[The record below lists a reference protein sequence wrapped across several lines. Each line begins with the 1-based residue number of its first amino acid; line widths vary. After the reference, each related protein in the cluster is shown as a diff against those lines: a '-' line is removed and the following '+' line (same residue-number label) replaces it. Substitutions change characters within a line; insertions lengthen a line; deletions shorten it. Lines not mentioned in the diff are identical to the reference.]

1 MTINVR
7 DCNKSELLSYIKSE
21 LYDQDLTKNPLFRD
35 LQNNQYRI
43 FLHYS
48 HSDET
53 IVFEAYALKEKDF
66 QSSYLYLKVS
76 FSGKRILNSPFA
88 GYKTDSPDNRIFYA
102 YLLLKGYDC
111 YHKDKEAYR
120 QFYKPIVEM
129 LPRKDII
136 DKSSQMREDFLNLL
150 NSLDI
155 TMTFAQQYHNE
166 IRLEVH
172 LIKKDDYHYY
182 LELFIGKEKLY
193 PIKSIN
199 NFLELIRQNGYYSY
213 GSELSFSHNISSFNE
228 RGQNLISVL
237 TRIFVKS
244 DETDNGYLLDINNTL
259 NILNALRGEIV
270 IIDETN
276 YYVEKDI
283 IDIVIN
289 PSKDNITFS
298 YLSSS
303 KNTLIYYHL
312 TGAEINNQN
321 KIVSI
326 LKFKNERE
334 QKVFSFFVKHSDFD
348 VKKVEDLYTTRL
360 LPLLKTPLKN
370 QKITYSIHLYITLE
384 NYILTLKTYYF
395 INDQEFSLNEAL
407 NDIAFKEKIYD
418 YIKVLEKHSLQES
431 MVISNQ
437 DQIIKIL
444 KEDLD
449 DLNKYCQIF
458 LSENIRNK
466 VITKAKSIK
475 FSLSFDLDF
484 LSLKYDNS
492 SPLSL
497 EEANKI
503 LKAYREKKKFIL
515 YKDQMELL
523 DFDELNEVDSLLK
536 DFSINSLDNQSA
548 ILPLY
553 EIFKINSSPLTF
565 TMDQKIRNIIMD
577 IKNYKNNTFPL
588 NPRLETI
595 LKPYQKE
602 AFLWLMTLKKYHLNG
617 ILADDM
623 GLGKTLEMISLISS
637 IDFDKPILIVS
648 PKSVIYNWEN
658 EFKTWDDSLNVK
670 VIDGEKESR
679 SALIVSMKGKKIYIT
694 SYDSLRNDISLYQ
707 NKEFSLLILD
717 EGQYIKNADALK
729 TKAVKELKSESK
741 FVLTGTPIENSLSDL
756 WSLFDFLL
764 PNYLLSYSQFRKE
777 YEVPILNG
785 NEEAIKKL
793 SAKILPFILRRTKND
808 VLQDL
813 PAKYE
818 ETNII
823 TLSQSQKDLYDAYL
837 TKAKKSL
844 KENMSMSVLAMIT
857 RLREVCLDP
866 SIFLDDYNEISS
878 KLTRAIEL
886 ISRSLSN
893 KHKVIIFSSFKSCLE
908 HLRKLL
914 KEENIPSYFIHGGIT
929 SLERLNLANSFN
941 NPADDVGVMLVSLK
955 AGGTGLNLIG
965 GDIVILLDP
974 WWNNAIE
981 EQAFDRAHRIGQKNN
996 VTVIKLIAKDSIE
1009 SKIISLQKLKKELQE
1024 TFISSKDKLSALS
1037 LADISYLLSIE

>member
-7 DCNKSELLSYIKSE
+7 DCTKSELLSYIKSE
-21 LYDQDLTKNPLFRD
+21 LYNQDLNKNPLFRD
-35 LQNNQYRI
+35 LQNNGYRI

-48 HSDET
+48 PTDET

-66 QSSYLYLKVS
+66 QSSYLYLKVK

-88 GYKTDSPDNRIFYA
+88 GYKTDTPDNRIFYA

-111 YHKDKEAYR
+111 YHKDKEAHK
-120 QFYKPIVEM
+120 QFYKPIVEL
-129 LPRKDII
+129 LPRRDII
-136 DKSSQMREDFLNLL
+136 DKSSQMREDFLSLL

-155 TMTFAQQYHNE
+155 TMTFSQQYHNE

-172 LIKKDDYHYY
+172 LLKKDDYHYY
-182 LELFIGKEKLY
+182 LDLFIGKEKLY
-193 PIKSIN
+193 LIKSIN

-228 RGQNLISVL
+228 RAQNLISVL
-237 TRIFVKS
+237 SRIFVKS
-244 DETDNGYLLDINNTL
+244 DETDDGYLLDINNTL
-259 NILNALRGEIV
+259 NILKALRGEIV
-270 IIDETN
+270 VINETN
-276 YYVEKDI
+276 YYVEKATTEI
-283 IDIVIN
+283 ILN
-289 PSKDNITFS
+289 LNTENISFS
-298 YLSSS
+298 YLSSAES
-303 KNTLIYYHL
+303 TLLYYHL
-312 TGAEINNQN
+312 NGAEINNQN
-321 KIVSI
+321 RTVTI

-334 QKVFSFFVKHSDFD
+334 QKVFAFFVNHKDFD
-348 VKKVEDLYTTRL
+348 IKKVEDLYTTRL
-360 LPLLKTPLKN
+360 LPLLQTPLQN
-370 QKITYSIHLYITLE
+370 QNITYNINLYITLD

-395 INDQEFSLNEAL
+395 INDKEFSLDEAL
-407 NDIAFKEKIYD
+407 NYIAFKEKIYD
-418 YIKVLEKHSLQES
+418 YIKALEKYSLQES

-484 LSLKYDNS
+484 LSLKYDTS

-523 DFDELNEVDSLLK
+523 DFNELKEVDSLLK
-536 DFSINSLDNQSA
+536 DFNINSLDDKNTT
-548 ILPLY
+548 LPLY
-553 EIFKINSSPLTF
+553 EIFKINASPLTF
-565 TMDQKIRNIIMD
+565 AMDQKIRNIIMD

-588 NPRLETI
+588 NPRLENV

-658 EFKTWDDSLNVK
+658 EFKIWDDSLNVK
-670 VIDGEKESR
+670 VIDGDKESR
-679 SALIVSMKGKKIYIT
+679 SSLIVSMKGKKIYIT

-764 PNYLLSYSQFRKE
+764 PDYLLSYSQFRKE
-777 YEVPILNG
+777 YEVPIING
-785 NEEAIKKL
+785 NEEAIKRL
-793 SAKILPFILRRTKND
+793 SAKILPFNLRRTKND
-808 VLQDL
+808 ILQNL
-813 PAKYE
+813 TTKY
-818 ETNII
+818 
-823 TLSQSQKDLYDAYL
+823 
-837 TKAKKSL
+837 
-844 KENMSMSVLAMIT
+844 
-857 RLREVCLDP
+857 
-866 SIFLDDYNEISS
+866 
-878 KLTRAIEL
+878 
-886 ISRSLSN
+886 
-893 KHKVIIFSSFKSCLE
+893 
-908 HLRKLL
+908 
-914 KEENIPSYFIHGGIT
+914 
-929 SLERLNLANSFN
+929 
-941 NPADDVGVMLVSLK
+941 
-955 AGGTGLNLIG
+955 
-965 GDIVILLDP
+965 
-974 WWNNAIE
+974 
-981 EQAFDRAHRIGQKNN
+981 
-996 VTVIKLIAKDSIE
+996 
-1009 SKIISLQKLKKELQE
+1009 
-1024 TFISSKDKLSALS
+1024 
-1037 LADISYLLSIE
+1037 

>member
-7 DCNKSELLSYIKSE
+7 NCTKSELLSYIKSE
-21 LYDQDLTKNPLFRD
+21 LYNQDLNKNPLFRD
-35 LQNNQYRI
+35 LQNNGYRI

-48 HSDET
+48 PTDET

-66 QSSYLYLKVS
+66 QSSYLYLKVK

-88 GYKTDSPDNRIFYA
+88 GYKTDTPDNRIFYA

-111 YHKDKEAYR
+111 YHKDKEAHK
-120 QFYKPIVEM
+120 QFYKPIVEL
-129 LPRKDII
+129 LPRQDII
-136 DKSSQMREDFLNLL
+136 DKSSKMREDFLSLL

-155 TMTFAQQYHNE
+155 TMTFSQQYHNE

-172 LIKKDDYHYY
+172 LLKKDDYHYY
-182 LELFIGKEKLY
+182 LELYIGKEKLY
-193 PIKSIN
+193 LIKSIN

-237 TRIFVKS
+237 SRIFVKS
-244 DETDNGYLLDINNTL
+244 DETDDGYLLDINNTL
-259 NILNALRGEIV
+259 NILKALRGEVVV
-270 IIDETN
+270 INETN
-276 YYVEKDI
+276 YYVEKDTTEI
-283 IDIVIN
+283 ILN
-289 PSKDNITFS
+289 LNTENISFS
-298 YLSSS
+298 YLSSAES
-303 KNTLIYYHL
+303 TLLYYHL
-312 TGAEINNQN
+312 NGAEINNQN
-321 KIVSI
+321 RTVTI

-334 QKVFSFFVKHSDFD
+334 QKVFSFFVNHKDFD
-348 VKKVEDLYTTRL
+348 IKKVEDLYTTRL
-360 LPLLKTPLKN
+360 LPLLQTPLQN
-370 QKITYSIHLYITLE
+370 QNITYNINLYITLD

-395 INDQEFSLNEAL
+395 INNQEFSLDEAL

-418 YIKVLEKHSLQES
+418 YIKALEKYSLQES

-484 LSLKYDNS
+484 LSLKYDTS

-523 DFDELNEVDSLLK
+523 DFDELKEVDSLLK
-536 DFSINSLDNQSA
+536 DFNINSLDNKNTT
-548 ILPLY
+548 LPLY
-553 EIFKINSSPLTF
+553 EIFKINTSPLTF

-577 IKNYKNNTFPL
+577 IKNYKNNTFQL
-588 NPRLETI
+588 NPRLENV

-658 EFKTWDDSLNVK
+658 EFKIWDDSLNVK
-670 VIDGEKESR
+670 VIDGDKESR
-679 SALIVSMKGKKIYIT
+679 SSLIISMKGKKIYIT

-707 NKEFSLLILD
+707 NKEFSILILD

-764 PNYLLSYSQFRKE
+764 PDYLLSYSQFRKE
-777 YEVPILNG
+777 YEVPIING
-785 NEEAIKKL
+785 NEEAIKRL
-793 SAKILPFILRRTKND
+793 SAKTLPFILRRTKND

-818 ETNII
+818 EINII

-844 KENMSMSVLAMIT
+844 NENMSMSVLAMIT

-886 ISRSLSN
+886 VSRSLSN
-893 KHKVIIFSSFKSCLE
+893 HHKVIIFSSFKSCLE

-914 KEENIPSYFIHGGIT
+914 KEENIASYFIHGGIT

-941 NPADDVGVMLVSLK
+941 NPADEVGVMLVSLK

-1009 SKIISLQKLKKELQE
+1009 SKIINLQKLKKELQE
-1024 TFISSKDKLSALS
+1024 TFISSKDKLSTLS
-1037 LADISYLLSIE
+1037 LEDISYLLS